1 MKLEWMRDKQAHA
14 LFWAVLDSKTLKF
27 LESSP
32 RPTILDVGGD
42 DGSLTAPLAER
53 GGRVVVL
60 DINRD
65 ALRLVPS
72 EANPVRADV
81 RRLPFKDRVFDGAA
95 ARATLHHVPDD
106 LREALAEISRVLRP
120 EGLLLLQEPLAGN
133 PVYAM
138 ARRLFPTT
146 WHDVNERPLSWE
158 EYQRSVQDYWD
169 LSEVSPHFLLTYA
182 VPFIVPRVRISM
194 FASEKALRH
203 FDEFDRRLL
212 RALPGLSKYAAY
224 IHIFG
229 RKRVAAT

>member
-1 MKLEWMRDKQAHA
+1 MRDKKAHQ
-14 LFWAVLDSKTLKF
+14 LFWAVLDSKTQKF

-42 DGSLTAPLAER
+42 DGSLTGPLAEK
-53 GGRVVVL
+53 GCRVVVL

-72 EANPVRADV
+72 EANSVRADV
-81 RRLPFKDRVFDGAA
+81 RRLPFK
-95 ARATLHHVPDD
+95 
-106 LREALAEISRVLRP
+106 
-120 EGLLLLQEPLAGN
+120 
-133 PVYAM
+133 

-146 WHDVNERPLSWE
+146 WHDANERPLSWE
-158 EYQRSVQDYWD
+158 EYQRSVRDYWD

-182 VPFIVPRVRISM
+182 VPFIVPRVRISG

-212 RALPGLSKYAAY
+212 RVLPGLSKYAAY